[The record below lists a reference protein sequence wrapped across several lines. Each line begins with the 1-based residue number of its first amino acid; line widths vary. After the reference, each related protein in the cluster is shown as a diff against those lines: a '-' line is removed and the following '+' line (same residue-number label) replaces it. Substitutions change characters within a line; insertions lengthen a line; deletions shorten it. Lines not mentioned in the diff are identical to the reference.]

1 MNHYDINTNA
11 WLEELGYDTNVSDE
25 TREKLNGLTKK
36 WIRGLLGESDL
47 KKAFGQIMAKGV

>member
-11 WLEELGYDTNVSDE
+11 WLEELGYDTNVSNE

-36 WIRGLLGESDL
+36 WIRGLLGEDDL
-47 KKAFGQIMAKGV
+47 KKAFGQIMAKGA